1 MRYNA
6 KILIIGN
13 FLPIPSSYLGG
24 GDAEVLADVT
34 AQVSRGR
41 EIETEGD
48 VGKGQRT
55 VVQKAGYFHRSIT
68 VDPIRCA
75 AADDG
80 FAGLGEVFGRDTEA
94 VGIIGNV
101 AVRAVLAAL
110 QHLNKT
116 VHEVRVRVAQVVL
129 LVVYMR
135 MEIKEIDDHALH
147 GVERQVQIETVVS
160 LRTTGAH
167 VFHVFFAPRLLLR
180 VEVHDRVVE
189 QHHVSARAVVAER
202 HRHLDKLRRDVDGNG
217 SEVLTCTGY
226 LRRLAALH
234 DDTIAGVQGMRRAVE
249 QQRCRAL
256 QTERVR
262 QVTRV
267 GELQFRR

>member
-1 MRYNA
+1 MQ
-6 KILIIGN
+6 KLLI
-13 FLPIPSSYLGG
+13 SSSDLGG

-34 AQVSRGR
+34 AQISRGR
-41 EIETEGD
+41 EIETESYLRECERA
-48 VGKGQRT
+48 VPEN
-55 VVQKAGYFHRSIT
+55 AGYLNRGIA
-68 VDPIRCA
+68 VDPVSRSA
-75 AADDG
+75 AADG
-80 FAGLGEVFGRDTEA
+80 FAGLGEVFGRDAEA
-94 VGIIGNV
+94 VGIVRNV
-101 AVRAVLAAL
+101 AVRVVLAAL

-129 LVVYMR
+129 LVVNLR
-135 MEIKEIDDHALH
+135 MKIKEINNHALH

-167 VFHVFFAPRLLLR
+167 VFHILFAPRLLPR

-189 QHHVSARAVVAER
+189 EHHVSARAVVRER
-202 HRHLDKLRRDVDGNG
+202 HSHLDKLRRDVDGNG
-217 SEVLTCTGY
+217 SEIGTRISN
-226 LRRLAALH
+226 LRRLAPLH
-234 DDTIAGVQGMRRAVE
+234 NDTVAGVQGMRRTVE

-267 GELQFRR
+267 GELQFCR